1 MSSSSADMIKVQPG
15 RKVKATGSNY
25 MHDIESPVDCQT
37 ANLVYC
43 ISCDKCPEQYVG
55 ETEKTLAVRFA
66 QHRGYARNKKLDKAT
81 GHHFNLPGHSMANMK
96 VTVLE
101 KVKSNDPQMR
111 KTRESLKIK
120 KFNSKYKGMNRKL

>member
-1 MSSSSADMIKVQPG
+1 MILRALWTARLPTWCTVYPVTSVQNS
-15 RKVKATGSNY
+15 K
-25 MHDIESPVDCQT
+25 
-37 ANLVYC
+37 
-43 ISCDKCPEQYVG
+43 YVG

-96 VTVLE
+96 VTILE

-120 KFNSKYKGMNRKL
+120 KFNSKYKGMNQKL

>member
-1 MSSSSADMIKVQPG
+1 M
-15 RKVKATGSNY
+15 
-25 MHDIESPVDCQT
+25 
-37 ANLVYC
+37 
-43 ISCDKCPEQYVG
+43 G

-66 QHRGYARNKKLDKAT
+66 KHRGYVRNKKLDKAT

-101 KVKSNDPQMR
+101 KVKTNDPQ
-111 KTRESLKIK
+111 TRESLKIK